1 MLSQSHQKSL
11 IALLLSFL
19 ATLLT
24 ACDPTMLEG
33 TALETPQ
40 VVQSV
45 LSDPKTFNA
54 ILSQESPNVFGLTY
68 EGLVDEN
75 PITGEIEPELAESW
89 EISDNQQEITFTL
102 REGLKW
108 SDGEPLTADDVV
120 FTYNDLILN
129 PDIPNNIRDS
139 LRIGETGEFPT
150 IEKIDDLQVKFT
162 VPEPFAPLLQ
172 AAGNAPIMPKHALEA
187 SVEETDS
194 EGTPAFLS
202 KWGVDAPP
210 EEIIVNGRYKLA
222 NYATSERVTFQK
234 NPYYW
239 KTDEDGNQLPYIDRV
254 IWQIVENQD
263 TALMQFRSRN
273 LDSISVSPEYF
284 SLLKREEEERNFTI
298 HNGGPQYG
306 TTFIGFNLN
315 TGSRN
320 GEPLVEPY
328 KSRWFN
334 NLNFRKAIAHG
345 INRQQMI
352 NNIHRGLGKPQNSP
366 ISVQSPFY
374 NENVSSYEY
383 DLDKAEELLFSEGF
397 EYNDNGNLVD
407 EEGNRVRFTLI
418 TNAGNQ
424 TREAMAAQISQ
435 DLDKL
440 GITVDL
446 NPMQFNVLVD
456 RLSNSLDW
464 ECHLL
469 GFTGGNEPH
478 FGISLW
484 RVDGNLHT
492 FNQAPRS
499 EEDSLEGREIR
510 DWEEEIE
517 RLYIEAGRE
526 LDEERRK
533 ELYGEAQ
540 EIVQDK
546 LPYIYLVNPLS
557 LAAVRDHIEGVE
569 YSALGGAFWNIEEL
583 QLSAE

>member
-1 MLSQSHQKSL
+1 MLSQSYHKTL
-11 IALLLSFL
+11 ITLLLTFV
-19 ATLLT
+19 TTFLT
-24 ACDPTMLEG
+24 ACNPTLIEG
-33 TALETPQ
+33 NALERSQ

-45 LSDPKTFNA
+45 LSNPKTFNA

-68 EGLVDEN
+68 EGLVKEN

-89 EISDNQQEITFTL
+89 EFSDNEQEITFTL
-102 REGLKW
+102 RKGLKW
-108 SDGEPLTADDVV
+108 SDGEPLTAEDVV

-139 LRIGETGEFPT
+139 LRIGESGEFPT
-150 IEKIDDLQVKFT
+150 VEKLDELRVKFT
-162 VPEPFAPLLQ
+162 VPEPFAPFLQ
-172 AAGNAPIMPKHALEA
+172 GAGISIMPKHALKA
-187 SVEETDS
+187 SVEKTDS
-194 EGTPAFLS
+194 EGTPAFLR
-202 KWGVDAPP
+202 KWGVDTPP
-210 EEIIVNGRYKLA
+210 EDIIVNGRYKLA
-222 NYATSERVTFQK
+222 NYATSERVTFEK

-239 KTDEDGNQLPYIDRV
+239 KEDEQGNQLPYIDRV

-263 TALMQFRSRN
+263 TALLQFRSRN

-284 SLLKREEEERNFTI
+284 SLLKREEDRRNFTI

-306 TTFIGFNLN
+306 TSFIGFNLN
-315 TGSRN
+315 TGTRD
-320 GEPLVEPY
+320 GEPLVNPV

-334 NLNFRKAIAHG
+334 NLNFRKAVAYG

-352 NNIHRGLGKPQNSP
+352 NNIHRGLGELQNSP

-374 NENVSSYEY
+374 KEDVMSYDY
-383 DLDKAEELLFSEGF
+383 DLDKAEELLFNEGF
-397 EYNDNGNLVD
+397 QYNDNGNLVD

-424 TREAMAAQISQ
+424 TREAMGAQIKQ

-456 RLSNSLDW
+456 KLSNSLDW

-478 FGISLW
+478 FGINLW

-492 FNQAPRS
+492 FNQTPRGDA
-499 EEDSLEGREIR
+499 ESLEGRKIR
-510 DWEEEIE
+510 DWEKEIE
-517 RLYIEAGRE
+517 QLYIDASRE
-526 LDEERRK
+526 LDEEKRK
-533 ELYGEAQ
+533 ELYGKAQ

-557 LAAVRDHIEGVE
+557 LAAVRDHIQGVE
-569 YSALGGAFWNIEEL
+569 YSALEGAFWNIEKL
-583 QLSAE
+583 KLSAE